1 VTNVYEKIDSRWL
14 RFPTT
19 CNPSPNERAMSAQ
32 VFFHNKTHAG
42 AAKSSVRQWVP
53 LVIVAIVVSALA
65 FHAVVYGPAIR
76 ERAERLHA
84 AQIDQ
89 ENRALCSKLGM
100 PYGTAQFA
108 VCADVLSQVRQ
119 YEAKRVADEVAG
131 IL

>member
-1 VTNVYEKIDSRWL
+1 
-14 RFPTT
+14 
-19 CNPSPNERAMSAQ
+19 MSAQ
-32 VFFHNKTHAG
+32 VSSHSKTYAG
-42 AAKSSVRQWVP
+42 AATPSLWSLVP

-65 FHAVVYGPAIR
+65 LHAVAYGPAIR
-76 ERAERLHA
+76 ERAERLQA

-100 PYGTAQFA
+100 PHGTVQFA
-108 VCADVLSQVRQ
+108 ACADVLSETRR

>member
-1 VTNVYEKIDSRWL
+1 
-14 RFPTT
+14 
-19 CNPSPNERAMSAQ
+19 MSAQ
-32 VFFHNKTHAG
+32 VSSHSKTYAG
-42 AAKSSVRQWVP
+42 AATPSLWSLVP

-65 FHAVVYGPAIR
+65 LHAVVYGPAIR
-76 ERAERLHA
+76 ERAERLQA

-100 PYGTAQFA
+100 PHGTVQFA
-108 VCADVLSQVRQ
+108 ACADVLSEARR